1 MDFWPDVVDDGLA
14 KTHAERFGDF
24 MTCSA
29 EDPQQ
34 SGQSVTTVFSF
45 Y

>member
-14 KTHAERFGDF
+14 KAHAEGFGDF

-29 EDPQQ
+29 EASALTAGDP
-34 SGQSVTTVFSF
+34 
-45 Y
+45 